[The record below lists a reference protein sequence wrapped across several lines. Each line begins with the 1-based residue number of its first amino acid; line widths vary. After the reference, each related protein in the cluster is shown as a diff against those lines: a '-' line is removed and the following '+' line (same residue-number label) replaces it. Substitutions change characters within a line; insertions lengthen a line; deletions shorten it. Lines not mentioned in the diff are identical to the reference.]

1 MGRRKSHFL
10 GILHAQ
16 VRRKEEVK
24 KKGVKPEKN
33 PIFLNKGKTVI
44 SIEN

>member
-1 MGRRKSHFL
+1 MGRRRSHFL

-33 PIFLNKGKTVI
+33 LIFMNKGKNII
-44 SIEN
+44 SVEN